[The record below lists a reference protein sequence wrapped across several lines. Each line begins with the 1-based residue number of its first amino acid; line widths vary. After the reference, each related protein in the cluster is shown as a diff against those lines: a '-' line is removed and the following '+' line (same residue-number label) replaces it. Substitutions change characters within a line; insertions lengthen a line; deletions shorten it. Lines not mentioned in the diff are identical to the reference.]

1 MVFKAFLFDLDGTLV
16 PMDMKTFIDGYFR
29 AVSEKFAH
37 IIEPEKL
44 VSAINAGTMAM
55 LKNTDPRKTNKDVF
69 WEHFF
74 SHIDHSREVFV
85 SMFDEFYQKD
95 FANLKTYTHPNPL
108 ARPLMEF
115 LFEKGN
121 QVVIATNPVFPE
133 TAVRERLKWVDIGD
147 FPYHLVT
154 TYENMHYCKPRIEY
168 YREVLDFLGVDPQD
182 CLMVGNDVEED
193 LVARDLGMKTFLV
206 EDWLLNRSNLP
217 IVTDYRGSFED
228 LVSFLKDATSSK
240 KFCHPVR

>member
-1 MVFKAFLFDLDGTLV
+1 
-16 PMDMKTFIDGYFR
+16 MDMKTFIDGYFR

-37 IIEPEKL
+37 IIEPKRL
-44 VSAINAGTMAM
+44 VAAVHAGTMAM
-55 LKNTDPRKTNKDVF
+55 IRNSDPEKTNKDVF

-74 SHIDHSREVFV
+74 THIDQHQEDFV
-85 SMFDEFYQKD
+85 ALFDEFYQKE
-95 FANLKTYTHPNPL
+95 FAGLKIYARPNPF

-133 TAVRERLKWVDIGD
+133 TAVRERLKWVDIDD
-147 FPYHLVT
+147 FPYYLVT
-154 TYENMHYCKPRIEY
+154 TYENMHYCKPRVEY
-168 YREVLDFLGVDPQD
+168 YWEILDFLGVEPQD

-193 LVARDLGMKTFLV
+193 LVARELGMKTFLV
-206 EDWLLNRSNLP
+206 EDWLLNRSNRP

-228 LVSFLKDATSSK
+228 LVCFLKDMLS
-240 KFCHPVR
+240 